1 MVELDTKKFRIA
13 KSATELEIESERLE
27 GELEMLK
34 ERLADLE
41 AQGLEG
47 DEPTRREREM
57 DDATLLRLKIYR
69 SLGVDIEA
77 DDAGNFTKAVIR
89 NSRKGDVHVVN
100 IDPKFSRFFYSNYF
114 WSTMQGP
121 TLQLSPHK
129 LPLLLTQPTHP
140 PVPSIQQWLLK
151 RKQPFHDPQ
160 HLLPPLLPD
169 IPQLKPPPLHNL
181 HPLHHII
188 YARHFFP
195 IPLNASRTPLVASLG
210 LTSIPMTPVPRHPTG
225 ADENVPSSSRTIL
238 GPSFVLSALHCTRTR
253 GGCSCAGRC
262 QVPTSLALPLL
273 HSPPLPSP
281 SPTITS
287 TTILTTTLYTYAY
300 TPRLY
305 YNPATTFQSQFGTQ
319 KGRKEPNMADI
330 LTQLQTCLDQLAT
343 QFYATLCYLTTYHDN
358 IPATPPPTS
367 TTPSAAPL
375 LAKIPKNAST
385 PPVPASAPQAAQSQS
400 QASPP
405 PPDTAN
411 PQTGGQHADQQQQSP
426 DGEGL
431 PAPDS
436 PATFAAR
443 QRELARDLVIK
454 EQQIEYLISVLPGI
468 DSSEAEQERRIRE
481 LEGELRIVEG
491 VREERRRELGVLRR
505 RLEGVLGVVERGIY
519 SRD

>member
-1 MVELDTKKFRIA
+1 
-13 KSATELEIESERLE
+13 
-27 GELEMLK
+27 
-34 ERLADLE
+34 
-41 AQGLEG
+41 
-47 DEPTRREREM
+47 
-57 DDATLLRLKIYR
+57 
-69 SLGVDIEA
+69 
-77 DDAGNFTKAVIR
+77 
-89 NSRKGDVHVVN
+89 
-100 IDPKFSRFFYSNYF
+100 
-114 WSTMQGP
+114 
-121 TLQLSPHK
+121 
-129 LPLLLTQPTHP
+129 
-140 PVPSIQQWLLK
+140 
-151 RKQPFHDPQ
+151 
-160 HLLPPLLPD
+160 
-169 IPQLKPPPLHNL
+169 
-181 HPLHHII
+181 
-188 YARHFFP
+188 
-195 IPLNASRTPLVASLG
+195 
-210 LTSIPMTPVPRHPTG
+210 
-225 ADENVPSSSRTIL
+225 
-238 GPSFVLSALHCTRTR
+238 
-253 GGCSCAGRC
+253 
-262 QVPTSLALPLL
+262 
-273 HSPPLPSP
+273 
-281 SPTITS
+281 
-287 TTILTTTLYTYAY
+287 
-300 TPRLY
+300 
-305 YNPATTFQSQFGTQ
+305 
-319 KGRKEPNMADI
+319 MADI

-405 PPDTAN
+405 PPDTTN
-411 PQTGGQHADQQQQSP
+411 PQTGGQNADQQQQSP

>member
-1 MVELDTKKFRIA
+1 
-13 KSATELEIESERLE
+13 
-27 GELEMLK
+27 
-34 ERLADLE
+34 
-41 AQGLEG
+41 
-47 DEPTRREREM
+47 
-57 DDATLLRLKIYR
+57 
-69 SLGVDIEA
+69 
-77 DDAGNFTKAVIR
+77 
-89 NSRKGDVHVVN
+89 
-100 IDPKFSRFFYSNYF
+100 
-114 WSTMQGP
+114 
-121 TLQLSPHK
+121 
-129 LPLLLTQPTHP
+129 
-140 PVPSIQQWLLK
+140 
-151 RKQPFHDPQ
+151 
-160 HLLPPLLPD
+160 
-169 IPQLKPPPLHNL
+169 
-181 HPLHHII
+181 
-188 YARHFFP
+188 
-195 IPLNASRTPLVASLG
+195 
-210 LTSIPMTPVPRHPTG
+210 
-225 ADENVPSSSRTIL
+225 
-238 GPSFVLSALHCTRTR
+238 
-253 GGCSCAGRC
+253 
-262 QVPTSLALPLL
+262 
-273 HSPPLPSP
+273 
-281 SPTITS
+281 
-287 TTILTTTLYTYAY
+287 
-300 TPRLY
+300 
-305 YNPATTFQSQFGTQ
+305 
-319 KGRKEPNMADI
+319 MADI

>member
-114 WSTMQGP
+114 CRLTSP
-121 TLQLSPHK
+121 QLPPHN

-140 PVPSIQQWLLK
+140 PIPSIQQRLLK

-160 HLLPPLLPD
+160 HLLPPLFPNT
-169 IPQLKPPPLHNL
+169 PQLKPPPLHNL
-181 HPLHHII
+181 HPLHHRIHPRNI
-188 YARHFFP
+188 LP
-195 IPLNASRTPLVASLG
+195 IPLSASRTPLVASLG
-210 LTSIPMTPVPRHPTG
+210 LTNIPMTPVPRHPTG
-225 ADENVPSSSRTIL
+225 ADANVPSSSRTIL
-238 GPSFVLSALHCTRTR
+238 GPSFVLSALHCTSTR

-262 QVPTSLALPLL
+262 QVPTSLALSIHFFTL
-273 HSPPLPSP
+273 HH
-281 SPTITS
+281 
-287 TTILTTTLYTYAY
+287 YRHH
-300 TPRLY
+300 RLY
-305 YNPATTFQSQFGTQ
+305 NSHQLHYSNYTTPTTNQ
-319 KGRKEPNMADI
+319 KEIDEGEKTYTMADI

-358 IPATPPPTS
+358 IPATPPPTT

-405 PPDTAN
+405 PPDSTN
-411 PQTGGQHADQQQQSP
+411 PPGQGQNADNQQQQNA
-426 DGEGL
+426 DGTAEGL

-481 LEGELRIVEG
+481 LEGELRVVEG
-491 VREERRRELGVLRR
+491 VREERRRELGALRR

-519 SRD
+519 SRG